1 MELLIIRHARP
12 IAEIRSEGEGSA
24 GPPLS
29 PIGMKQAEATAEFL
43 KDQGIQHVVSSTML
57 RAIQTAEPF
66 SKQTGLEVEMIDD
79 LKEADFDRNSYTPIE
94 EMDLDHPFI
103 KEYLEDPESIFGGN
117 LEGFKKRTT
126 DAFNY
131 LIEENKGS
139 VVAVFCHGMVMG
151 IYLQSILGH
160 DNPVALQPDYCGITR
175 VTASSSGLRS
185 IRSINETSH
194 VRHLL
199 DQTSQIPTTI
209 TENP

>member
-12 IAEIRSEGEGSA
+12 IAETRSEGEGSA
-24 GPPLS
+24 DPPLS
-29 PIGMKQAEATAEFL
+29 PIGVKQAEATAEFL
-43 KDQGIQHVVSSTML
+43 KTEGIQHVVSSTMT

-66 SKQTGLEVEMIDD
+66 SILSGLKIEMIDA
-79 LKEADFDRNSYTPIE
+79 LKEADIDRNSYTPVE

-103 KEYLEDPESIFGGN
+103 KEYLEDPESIFGGD
-117 LEGFKKRTT
+117 LDGFRKRTT
-126 DAFNY
+126 NAFNY
-131 LIEENKGS
+131 LIEEHKGS

-151 IYLQSILGH
+151 VFLQSLLGH

-199 DQTSQIPTTI
+199 D
-209 TENP
+209 

>member
-12 IAEIRSEGEGSA
+12 IAETRSEGEGSA
-24 GPPLS
+24 DPPLS
-29 PIGMKQAEATAEFL
+29 PLGVKQAEATAEFL
-43 KDQGIQHVVSSTML
+43 KNQEIHHVVSSTMT

-66 SKQTGLEVEMIDD
+66 SILSGLKTETIDD
-79 LKEADFDRNSYTPIE
+79 LKEADFDRNSYTPVE
-94 EMDLDHPFI
+94 EMDSDHPFI
-103 KEYLEDPESIFGGN
+103 KEYLENPESIFGGD
-117 LEGFKKRTT
+117 LEGFRKRTT
-126 DAFNY
+126 NAFNY
-131 LIEENKGS
+131 LIEKYKGS

-151 IYLQSILGH
+151 VFLQSLLGH

-199 DQTSQIPTTI
+199 D
-209 TENP
+209 

>member
-12 IAEIRSEGEGSA
+12 IAETRSEGEGSA
-24 GPPLS
+24 DPPLS
-29 PIGMKQAEATAEFL
+29 PIGVKQAEATAEFL
-43 KDQGIQHVVSSTML
+43 KTEGIQHVVSSTMT

-66 SKQTGLEVEMIDD
+66 SILSGLKIEMIDD
-79 LKEADFDRNSYTPIE
+79 LKEADFDRNSYTPVE

-103 KEYLEDPESIFGGN
+103 KEYLEDPESIFGGD
-117 LEGFKKRTT
+117 LDGFRKRTT
-126 DAFNY
+126 SAFNY
-131 LIEENKGS
+131 LIEEHKGS

-151 IYLQSILGH
+151 VFLQSLLGH

-199 DQTSQIPTTI
+199 D
-209 TENP
+209 

>member
-1 MELLIIRHARP
+1 MELLIIRHVRP
-12 IAEIRSEGEGSA
+12 IAETRSEGEGSA
-24 GPPLS
+24 DPPLS
-29 PIGMKQAEATAEFL
+29 PIGVKQAEATAEFL
-43 KDQGIQHVVSSTML
+43 KTEGIQHVVSSTMT

-66 SKQTGLEVEMIDD
+66 SILSGLKIEMIDD
-79 LKEADFDRNSYTPIE
+79 LKEADFDRNSYTPVE

-103 KEYLEDPESIFGGN
+103 KEYLEDPESIFGGD
-117 LEGFKKRTT
+117 LDGFRKRTT
-126 DAFNY
+126 NAFNY
-131 LIEENKGS
+131 LIEEHKGS

-151 IYLQSILGH
+151 VFLQSLLGH

-199 DQTSQIPTTI
+199 D
-209 TENP
+209 

>member
-12 IAEIRSEGEGSA
+12 VAETRSEGGGSA
-24 GPPLS
+24 DPPLS
-29 PIGMKQAEATAEFL
+29 PIGVKQAEATAEFL
-43 KDQGIQHVVSSTML
+43 KSQGIQHVVSSTMT

-66 SKQTGLEVEMIDD
+66 SIHTGLKIEMIDD

-94 EMDLDHPFI
+94 EMDPDHPFI
-103 KEYLEDPESIFGGN
+103 KEYLEDPESIFGGD
-117 LEGFKKRTT
+117 LEGFRKRTT
-126 DAFNY
+126 NAFNH
-131 LIEENKGS
+131 LIEEHKGS

-151 IYLQSILGH
+151 VFLQSLLGH

-199 DQTSQIPTTI
+199 D
-209 TENP
+209 

>member
-12 IAEIRSEGEGSA
+12 IAETRYEGEGSA
-24 GPPLS
+24 DPPLS
-29 PIGMKQAEATAEFL
+29 PIGVKQAEATAEFL
-43 KDQGIQHVVSSTML
+43 KNQEIHHVVSSTMT

-66 SKQTGLEVEMIDD
+66 SILSGLKIEMIDD
-79 LKEADFDRNSYTPIE
+79 LKEADFDRNSYTPVE
-94 EMDLDHPFI
+94 EMDPDHPFI
-103 KEYLEDPESIFGGN
+103 KEYLEDPESIFGGD
-117 LEGFKKRTT
+117 LEGFRKRTT
-126 DAFNY
+126 NAFNH
-131 LIEENKGS
+131 LIEEHKGS

-151 IYLQSILGH
+151 VFLQSLLGH

-199 DQTSQIPTTI
+199 D
-209 TENP
+209 

>member
-12 IAEIRSEGEGSA
+12 IAETRSEGEGSA
-24 GPPLS
+24 DPPLS
-29 PIGMKQAEATAEFL
+29 PIGAKQAEATAEFL
-43 KDQGIQHVVSSTML
+43 KTEGIQHVVSSTMT

-66 SKQTGLEVEMIDD
+66 SILSGLKIEMIDD
-79 LKEADFDRNSYTPIE
+79 LKEADFDRNSYTPVE

-103 KEYLEDPESIFGGN
+103 KEYLEDPESIFGGD
-117 LEGFKKRTT
+117 LDGFRKRTT
-126 DAFNY
+126 NAFKY
-131 LIEENKGS
+131 LIEEHKGS

-151 IYLQSILGH
+151 VFLQSLLGH
-160 DNPVALQPDYCGITR
+160 DNPVALQPDYCGIIR

-199 DQTSQIPTTI
+199 D
-209 TENP
+209 

>member
-12 IAEIRSEGEGSA
+12 IAETRSEGEGSA
-24 GPPLS
+24 DPPLS
-29 PIGMKQAEATAEFL
+29 PIGVKQAEATAEFL
-43 KDQGIQHVVSSTML
+43 KTEGIHHVVSSTMT

-66 SKQTGLEVEMIDD
+66 SILSGLKIEMIDD
-79 LKEADFDRNSYTPIE
+79 LKEADFDRNSYTPVE

-103 KEYLEDPESIFGGN
+103 KEYLEDPESIFGGD
-117 LEGFKKRTT
+117 LDGFRKRTT
-126 DAFNY
+126 NAFNY
-131 LIEENKGS
+131 LIEEHKGS

-151 IYLQSILGH
+151 VFLQSLLGH

-199 DQTSQIPTTI
+199 D
-209 TENP
+209 

>member
-12 IAEIRSEGEGSA
+12 IAETRSEGEGSA
-24 GPPLS
+24 DPPLS
-29 PIGMKQAEATAEFL
+29 PLGVKQAEATAEFL
-43 KDQGIQHVVSSTML
+43 KNQEIHHVVSSTMT

-66 SKQTGLEVEMIDD
+66 SILSGLKIEMIDD
-79 LKEADFDRNSYTPIE
+79 LKEADFDRNSYTPVE

-103 KEYLEDPESIFGGN
+103 KEYLEDPESIFGGD
-117 LEGFKKRTT
+117 LEGFRKRTT
-126 DAFNY
+126 NAFNH
-131 LIEENKGS
+131 LIQEHKGS
-139 VVAVFCHGMVMG
+139 IVAVFCHGMVMG
-151 IYLQSILGH
+151 VFLQSLLGH

-199 DQTSQIPTTI
+199 D
-209 TENP
+209 

>member
-12 IAEIRSEGEGSA
+12 IAETRSEGEGSA
-24 GPPLS
+24 DPPLS
-29 PIGMKQAEATAEFL
+29 PLGVKQAEATAEFL
-43 KDQGIQHVVSSTML
+43 KNQEIHHVVSSTMT

-66 SKQTGLEVEMIDD
+66 SILSGLKIEMIDD
-79 LKEADFDRNSYTPIE
+79 LKEADFDRNSYTPVE

-103 KEYLEDPESIFGGN
+103 KEYLEDPESIFGGD
-117 LEGFKKRTT
+117 LEGFRKRTT
-126 DAFNY
+126 NAFNH
-131 LIEENKGS
+131 LIEEHKGS
-139 VVAVFCHGMVMG
+139 IVAVFCHGMVMG
-151 IYLQSILGH
+151 VFLQSLLGH

-199 DQTSQIPTTI
+199 D
-209 TENP
+209 

>member
-12 IAEIRSEGEGSA
+12 IAETRSEGEGSA
-24 GPPLS
+24 DPPLS
-29 PIGMKQAEATAEFL
+29 PIGVKQAEATAEFL
-43 KDQGIQHVVSSTML
+43 KTEGIQHVVSSTMT

-66 SKQTGLEVEMIDD
+66 SILSGLKIEMIDD
-79 LKEADFDRNSYTPIE
+79 LKEADFDRNSYTPVE

-103 KEYLEDPESIFGGN
+103 KEYLEDPESIFGGD
-117 LEGFKKRTT
+117 LDGFRKRTT
-126 DAFNY
+126 NAFKY
-131 LIEENKGS
+131 LIEEHKGS

-151 IYLQSILGH
+151 VFLQSLLGH

-199 DQTSQIPTTI
+199 D
-209 TENP
+209 

>member
-12 IAEIRSEGEGSA
+12 IAETRSEGEGSA
-24 GPPLS
+24 DPPLS
-29 PIGMKQAEATAEFL
+29 PLGVKQAEATAEFL
-43 KDQGIQHVVSSTML
+43 KNQEIHHVVSSTMT

-66 SKQTGLEVEMIDD
+66 SILSGLKIEMIDD
-79 LKEADFDRNSYTPIE
+79 LKEADFDRNSYTPVE

-103 KEYLEDPESIFGGN
+103 KEYLEDPESIFGGD
-117 LEGFKKRTT
+117 LEGFRKRTT
-126 DAFNY
+126 NAFNH
-131 LIEENKGS
+131 LIEEHKGS

-151 IYLQSILGH
+151 VFLQSLLGH

-199 DQTSQIPTTI
+199 D
-209 TENP
+209 

>member
-12 IAEIRSEGEGSA
+12 IAETRSEGEGSA
-24 GPPLS
+24 DPPLS
-29 PIGMKQAEATAEFL
+29 PIGVKQAEATAEFL
-43 KDQGIQHVVSSTML
+43 KDQGIQHVVSSTMT

-66 SKQTGLEVEMIDD
+66 SKHTGLKIEMIDD
-79 LKEADFDRNSYTPIE
+79 LKEADFDRNSYTPVE
-94 EMDLDHPFI
+94 EMDPDHPFI
-103 KEYLEDPESIFGGN
+103 KEYLEDPESIFGGD
-117 LEGFKKRTT
+117 LEGFRKRTT
-126 DAFNY
+126 NAFNY
-131 LIEENKGS
+131 LIEEHKGS

-151 IYLQSILGH
+151 VFLQSILEH

-199 DQTSQIPTTI
+199 D
-209 TENP
+209 

>member
-12 IAEIRSEGEGSA
+12 IAETRSEGEGSA
-24 GPPLS
+24 DPPLS
-29 PIGMKQAEATAEFL
+29 SIGVKQAEETAEFL
-43 KDQGIQHVVSSTML
+43 KTEGIHHVVSSTMT

-66 SKQTGLEVEMIDD
+66 SILSGLKIEMIDD
-79 LKEADFDRNSYTPIE
+79 LKEADFDRNSYTPVE

-103 KEYLEDPESIFGGN
+103 KEYLEDPESIFGGD
-117 LEGFKKRTT
+117 LDGFRKRTT
-126 DAFNY
+126 NAFNY
-131 LIEENKGS
+131 LIEEHKGS

-151 IYLQSILGH
+151 VFLQSLLGH

-199 DQTSQIPTTI
+199 
-209 TENP
+209 N

>member
-12 IAEIRSEGEGSA
+12 VAETRSEGEGSA
-24 GPPLS
+24 DPPLS
-29 PIGMKQAEATAEFL
+29 PIGIKQAEATAEFL
-43 KDQGIQHVVSSTML
+43 KSQGIQHVVSSTMT

-66 SKQTGLEVEMIDD
+66 SILSGLKIEMIDD
-79 LKEADFDRNSYTPIE
+79 LKEADFDRNSYTPVE

-103 KEYLEDPESIFGGN
+103 KEYLEDPESIFGGD
-117 LEGFKKRTT
+117 LDGFRKRTT
-126 DAFNY
+126 NAFNY
-131 LIEENKGS
+131 LIEEHKGS

-151 IYLQSILGH
+151 VFLQSLLGH

-199 DQTSQIPTTI
+199 D
-209 TENP
+209 

>member
-12 IAEIRSEGEGSA
+12 IAETRSEGEGSA
-24 GPPLS
+24 DPPLS
-29 PIGMKQAEATAEFL
+29 PIGVKQAEATAEFL
-43 KDQGIQHVVSSTML
+43 KNQEIHHVVSSTMT

-66 SKQTGLEVEMIDD
+66 SILSGLKIEMIDD
-79 LKEADFDRNSYTPIE
+79 LKEADFDRNSYTPVE
-94 EMDLDHPFI
+94 EMDPDHPFI
-103 KEYLEDPESIFGGN
+103 KEYLEDPESIFGGD
-117 LEGFKKRTT
+117 LEGFRKRTT
-126 DAFNY
+126 NAFNH
-131 LIEENKGS
+131 LIEEHKGS

-151 IYLQSILGH
+151 VFLQSLLGH

-199 DQTSQIPTTI
+199 D
-209 TENP
+209 

>member
-12 IAEIRSEGEGSA
+12 IAETRSEGEGSA
-24 GPPLS
+24 DPPLS
-29 PIGMKQAEATAEFL
+29 PIGVKQAEATAEFL
-43 KDQGIQHVVSSTML
+43 KTEGIQHVVSSTMT

-66 SKQTGLEVEMIDD
+66 SILSGLKIEMIDD
-79 LKEADFDRNSYTPIE
+79 LKEADFDRNSYTPVE
-94 EMDLDHPFI
+94 EKDLDHPFI
-103 KEYLEDPESIFGGN
+103 KEYLEDPESIFGGD
-117 LEGFKKRTT
+117 LDGFRKRTT
-126 DAFNY
+126 NAFNY
-131 LIEENKGS
+131 LIEEHKGS

-151 IYLQSILGH
+151 VFLQSLLGH

-199 DQTSQIPTTI
+199 D
-209 TENP
+209 

>member
-12 IAEIRSEGEGSA
+12 IAETRSEGEGSA
-24 GPPLS
+24 DPPLS
-29 PIGMKQAEATAEFL
+29 PLGVKQAEATAEFL
-43 KDQGIQHVVSSTML
+43 KNQEIHHVVSSTMT

-66 SKQTGLEVEMIDD
+66 SILSGLKIEMIDD
-79 LKEADFDRNSYTPIE
+79 LKEADFDRNSYTPVE
-94 EMDLDHPFI
+94 EMDPDHPFI
-103 KEYLEDPESIFGGN
+103 KEYLEDPESIFGGD
-117 LEGFKKRTT
+117 LEGFRKRTT
-126 DAFNY
+126 NAFNH
-131 LIEENKGS
+131 LIEEHKGS

-151 IYLQSILGH
+151 VFLQSLLGH

-199 DQTSQIPTTI
+199 D
-209 TENP
+209 

>member
-12 IAEIRSEGEGSA
+12 VAEIRSEGEGSA
-24 GPPLS
+24 DPPLS
-29 PIGMKQAEATAEFL
+29 PIGIKQAEATAEFL
-43 KDQGIQHVVSSTML
+43 ESQGIQQVVSSTMT

-66 SKQTGLEVEMIDD
+66 SILSGLKTETIDD
-79 LKEADFDRNSYTPIE
+79 LKEADFDRNSYTPVE
-94 EMDLDHPFI
+94 EMDSDHPFI
-103 KEYLEDPESIFGGN
+103 KEYLENPESIFGGD
-117 LEGFKKRTT
+117 LEGFRKRTT

-131 LIEENKGS
+131 LIEEYKS
-139 VVAVFCHGMVMG
+139 SIVAVFCHGMVMG
-151 IYLQSILGH
+151 VYLQSLLGH

-199 DQTSQIPTTI
+199 D
-209 TENP
+209 

>member
-12 IAEIRSEGEGSA
+12 IAETRSEGEGSA
-24 GPPLS
+24 DPPLS
-29 PIGMKQAEATAEFL
+29 PIGVKQAEATAEFL
-43 KDQGIQHVVSSTML
+43 KNQEIHHVVSSTMT

-66 SKQTGLEVEMIDD
+66 SILSGLKIEMIDD
-79 LKEADFDRNSYTPIE
+79 LKEADFDRNSYTPVE

-103 KEYLEDPESIFGGN
+103 KEYLEDPESIFGGD
-117 LEGFKKRTT
+117 LEGFRKRTT
-126 DAFNY
+126 NAFNH
-131 LIEENKGS
+131 LIQEHKGS
-139 VVAVFCHGMVMG
+139 IVAVFCHGMVMG
-151 IYLQSILGH
+151 VFLQSLLGH

-199 DQTSQIPTTI
+199 D
-209 TENP
+209 

>member
-12 IAEIRSEGEGSA
+12 VAETRSEGEGSA
-24 GPPLS
+24 DPPLS
-29 PIGMKQAEATAEFL
+29 PIGIKQAEATAEFL
-43 KDQGIQHVVSSTML
+43 KDQGIQKVVSSTMT

-66 SKQTGLEVEMIDD
+66 SKLSGLEIEMIDD
-79 LKEADFDRNSYTPIE
+79 LKEADFDRNSYTPVE
-94 EMDLDHPFI
+94 EMDPDHPFI
-103 KEYLEDPESIFGGN
+103 KEYLENPESIFGGD
-117 LEGFKKRTT
+117 LEGFRKRTT
-126 DAFNY
+126 AAFNY
-131 LIEENKGS
+131 LIEEYKSS

-151 IYLQSILGH
+151 VYLQSLLGH

-199 DQTSQIPTTI
+199 D
-209 TENP
+209 